1 MIPLRSRAIGRLAR
15 ATAAALCLSSLA
27 SAQVSNGSNLCASA
41 PAISGPGFFAFN
53 NTTATT
59 DGRNHFFCDTSGDP
73 QVWRDLWWKW
83 TATCDG
89 PVVVQTCNLTNANLN
104 TELVVYAPQSPCPP
118 TDTFVIGCND
128 DACGLQSSVLFV
140 AIAGQE
146 YTIRLG
152 VFGNGP
158 GGAGNFRITCL
169 NSRVCTGLQTI
180 CRGVNLSA
188 PAHVSGPDARVADR
202 FWVEA
207 SGFVSELCWRG
218 GDSEDEDDSF
228 RVTYWTNVNGIPG
241 TRIADFN
248 EGSGTLLVRSTL
260 TGGTLP
266 GMFERD
272 YSASHAPVPLAAKQ
286 SYWVEIRNTGSRTWA
301 WAAGQGD
308 DGLSIN
314 DTSPSSGW
322 PQPSAIGDRALCL
335 AYKTSCVVDTNADGV
350 IDFADLNNILSAIN
364 TPCP

>member
-1 MIPLRSRAIGRLAR
+1 MIPLRNKAIGRFAR
-15 ATAAALCLSSLA
+15 ATAAALCLSSFA
-27 SAQVSNGSNLCASA
+27 SAQVTNGSNTCATA
-41 PAISGPGFFAFN
+41 PAISGAGFFTFN
-53 NTTATT
+53 NTSATT
-59 DGRNHFFCDTSGDP
+59 DGKSHFICDTSGDP
-73 QVWRDLWWKW
+73 QIWKDLWWKW

-89 PVVVQTCNLTNANLN
+89 PVIVQTCNTTSVN

-118 TDTFVIGCND
+118 TDPFVIGCND
-128 DACGLQSSVLFV
+128 NACNTQSSVLFV

-146 YTIRLG
+146 YLIRLG

-158 GGAGNFRITCL
+158 GGMGNFRITCL

-180 CRGVNLSA
+180 CRSVN
-188 PAHVSGPDARVADR
+188 PASPALKSGPTARVADR

-218 GDSEDEDDSF
+218 GDTEDEDDSF
-228 RVTYWTNVNGIPG
+228 RVTYWTDVNGLPG
-241 TRIADFN
+241 VRIADFN
-248 EGSGTLLVRSTL
+248 EASRTLLVRSTL

-286 SYWVEIRNTGSRTWA
+286 SYWVEIRNTGSTTWA
-301 WAAGQGD
+301 WASGNGD
-308 DGLSIN
+308 DGMTIN
-314 DTSPSSGW
+314 DTSPSTPW

-335 AYKTSCVVDTNADGV
+335 AYRSECVIDTNADGV
-350 IDFADLNNILSAIN
+350 IDFADLNNILSSIN

>member
-1 MIPLRSRAIGRLAR
+1 MNPLRSKAIGRFAR
-15 ATAAALCLSSLA
+15 ATAAALCLTPMA
-27 SAQVSNGSNLCASA
+27 AAQVSNGSNACASA
-41 PAISGPGFFAFN
+41 PAISGPGFFSFN
-53 NTTATT
+53 NTAATT
-59 DGRNHFFCDTSGDP
+59 DGRNHFICDTSGDP
-73 QVWRDLWWKW
+73 QIWKDLWWKW

-89 PVVVQTCNLTNANLN
+89 PVVVQTCNLASIN

-146 YTIRLG
+146 YLIRLG

-158 GGAGNFRITCL
+158 GGSGNFRITCL

-180 CRGVNLSA
+180 CRSVDPATA
-188 PAHVSGPDARVADR
+188 PLKSGPTARVADR

-218 GDSEDEDDSF
+218 GDNQDDDESF
-228 RVTYWTNVNGIPG
+228 RVTYWTDVNGLPG
-241 TRIADFN
+241 ARIADFS
-248 EGSGTLLVRSTL
+248 EGSGSLLVRSTL
-260 TGGTLP
+260 TGGTVP

-272 YSASHAPVPLAAKQ
+272 YSATHAPVPLTGMK
-286 SYWVEIRNTGSRTWA
+286 SYWVEIRNTASTTWA
-301 WAAGQGD
+301 WASGVGD
-308 DGLSIN
+308 DGMSIN
-314 DTSPSSGW
+314 DTTPSTGW
-322 PQPSAIGDRALCL
+322 PAATALGDRALCL
-335 AYKTSCVVDTNADGV
+335 AYKSSCTIDTNADGV
-350 IDFADLNNILSAIN
+350 INFVDLNNILSAIN